1 MRTQKTSNKP
11 KISTRPFYQWKETD
25 DGRYQAWFAVPG
37 LVAEP
42 VRENGKVR
50 LFDTPHAAEFAALK
64 AIYKILTARS
74 VKTSKPDK
82 VRRMTSGE
90 FAAALSEADITA
102 THFAELYGAQ
112 VARVL
117 KWIDGVEDIPHAA
130 HVFVRLMARQENYEE
145 ALQVTRRAQQQAK
158 EAQNGSADA

>member
-1 MRTQKTSNKP
+1 MRTQRTERKEKV
-11 KISTRPFYQWKETD
+11 STRPYYRWEQLPNGKFE
-25 DGRYQAWFAVPG
+25 AWFAVPG

-42 VRENGKVR
+42 VREGGRVQQ
-50 LFDTPHAAEFAALK
+50 FDTAHAAEFAALK

-102 THFAELYGAQ
+102 THFAEIYGAQ

-117 KWIDGVEDIPHAA
+117 KWIDGTEDIPHAA
-130 HVFVRLMARQENYEE
+130 HVFVRLMADDENYQE
-145 ALQVTRRAQQQAK
+145 ALSITRRAQK
-158 EAQNGSADA
+158 EAQHEASNHQA